1 MRSSLQ
7 SACDILCAYL
17 DTLAG
22 EPVHRS
28 WIGFYLDVD
37 LTDLEALQSAN
48 NMTDYFSEYS
58 SFVGAKGLPSPADT
72 PYETPGYLR
81 SKRSSRATTAG
92 STRSRERSATPPPLP
107 PDATEYADKSREGRY
122 SALDPRRFTP
132 TLHASLVSE
141 ILSLRRELDSKNNL
155 VENLETSLASAKN
168 DNETLSQELTTNAK
182 EVRNARQQM
191 AQMESGAYEALE
203 TMVKERDGAIASL
216 QELKER
222 LEVTQKKTRGQ
233 DEDAERTQ
241 SIWEREKEQWDNER
255 RQLERRVHVTEMR
268 LRTFVEEMATQQAM
282 HEEMPTPTEDGND
295 QVTFTDSG
303 IGNDSDTVSVV
314 APRKRHTRNV
324 SSLSFRNGFR
334 NSIVSRA
341 LETPEPFAKPGHSLA
356 DELGIDEED
365 EYDMDDFEHGEE
377 EMEYHDRPKHRLD
390 SRHGSVAG
398 DMDSKAKRI
407 LGLSDDMPVSPAM
420 RDFPKDLQ
428 DDRPLSPAMRDSFR
442 DDMST
447 SMSNRTDADSKAK
460 RILGLSDDNLVSP
473 SARDFPK
480 DLLEPVVPSARSP
493 STPSMINTEPKVQY
507 VDTGYQPSPPSSPP
521 HGHGKH
527 KPQPLLVP
535 HPPRATP
542 TVRVESDEA
551 YVQQIPIRQPVS
563 VAAKAS
569 VSPISPPETPVDGAT
584 WPDSKKLPS
593 AVHKYASTSTQTDGI
608 SPPLAKDES
617 TKRDSLQVPVTIP
630 QIAIHP
636 PTSRPPSPRTYV
648 LPPGTKN
655 AGSQV
660 NIRWPGKDASVQTE
674 EIRIDQR
681 PVKLP
686 AHLLP
691 SHLDK
696 LSEQPASPRPTA
708 PVVAQKKKTSKRDHA
723 RRPNISTDL
732 PMLSSFPSPPMRS
745 PTEATSPTHSR
756 DGSVRDLGKMP
767 LKAIPLPKPTLAPA
781 FSMDEVAS
789 EKPAGPLNRSFQFGV
804 SNQNRASRQLAE
816 IDDASDDSD
825 YQDSEAGDQAGSMPV
840 LNAAGRFEGPDPSQF
855 TLEDLSRSPQQ
866 RPKTAESFDAAPAPS
881 ISSSRNNSYRGAAS
895 KRPPPSRSST
905 YLKTH
910 SRGESFGSVASS
922 NFSTQSSL
930 PAHAIPKRSSSRFP
944 PHTYS
949 EGAQSPTPASVATRG
964 NRTMRGSHQ
973 RQGSLRKVQSAAS
986 IRGRP
991 SKISPQKPR
1000 RRRRSPN
1007 LTPVQSMAFESPAQ
1021 TKFPIPELPTP
1032 LQQTLAFDWGNRT
1045 SSPGQRPDT
1054 ATSSLPPAEET
1065 QLIDAIAGTMVGE
1078 WMWKYMRKRKSFGVD
1093 AAEAFTAR
1101 NGEDNN
1107 SALSS
1112 HGTRHKRWVWLS
1124 PYERT
1129 IMWDSKQPTS
1139 GTALL
1144 GKKGRKRKSTMNQT
1158 IKINTNSFA
1167 VKIQSVIDVADETA
1181 LPKRPE
1187 LKSAFHRSILIL
1199 TPSRALKFTAIN
1211 AERHALWMNAL
1222 SFLAESDRVQ
1232 LPQLPQV
1239 PPIPDQYQKS
1249 AAAKRQRS
1257 PSFGRSNLRDSVNL
1271 AKGRQPSLLRSI
1283 SAQDTSS
1290 ADVAD
1295 ITHTEPEDQG
1305 ADFPCI
1311 PRLYSNTNRH
1321 QRKRSNTTSV
1331 SPRLAP
1337 PFSGLRSFS
1346 STAIPSTSSSSGRF
1360 NPSAF
1365 GRHHAPT
1372 TTTNSSQSDSRRPSV
1387 NGLNSPDQF
1396 NFFDAMG
1403 SSVGTSGVRMQAFV
1417 DPAIKNGVL
1426 YVPPPPMPSAPPPSV
1441 PGHQSPRKRGRGGS
1455 NLSNAS
1461 LDQRRGGYVFD
1472 DDGTDPFRGF

>member
-22 EPVHRS
+22 EPVQRS
-28 WIGFYLDVD
+28 WIKFYLDVD

-72 PYETPGYLR
+72 PYETPGFLR

-92 STRSRERSATPPPLP
+92 SSRSREQSASPPPLP
-107 PDATEYADKSREGRY
+107 PDATEYAEKSREGRY

-155 VENLETSLASAKN
+155 VENLETSLASAKS

-182 EVRNARQQM
+182 EVRNAQQQM

-203 TMVKERDGAIASL
+203 NMVKERDGAIASL
-216 QELKER
+216 EELKGR

-233 DEDAERTQ
+233 DKDAERTQ

-268 LRTFVEEMATQQAM
+268 LRTFVEEMATQQAAFEDM
-282 HEEMPTPTEDGND
+282 PMPTPTEHDED
-295 QVTFTDSG
+295 QGTFKDSG
-303 IGNDSDTVSVV
+303 IGNDSDTVSL
-314 APRKRHTRNV
+314 ASPARRRHTRNV

-334 NSIVSRA
+334 GSIVSRA
-341 LETPEPFAKPGHSLA
+341 LDTPEPFAKPGYSLA

-365 EYDMDDFEHGEE
+365 EYDLDDFEHGEE
-377 EMEYHDRPKHRLD
+377 EMEYHDRPKHGLG

-398 DMDSKAKRI
+398 DVDSKAKRI
-407 LGLSDDMPVSPAM
+407 LGLSDDMPVSPSM

-428 DDRPLSPAMRDSFR
+428 DDRPLSPSMRDFPR
-442 DDMST
+442 DET
-447 SMSNRTDADSKAK
+447 SSRSDADSKAK
-460 RILGLSDDNLVSP
+460 RILGLSGDNMVSP

-480 DLLEPVVPSARSP
+480 DMLEPVIHPARRP
-493 STPSMINTEPKVQY
+493 STPSAIDTATKVQY

-521 HGHGKH
+521 HGHEKR
-527 KPQPLLVP
+527 KPQPLQVP
-535 HPPRATP
+535 HLPRATP
-542 TVRVESDEA
+542 TVRVESEEA
-551 YVQQIPIRQPVS
+551 YVQQIPIRQPIS
-563 VAAKAS
+563 VAAKSS
-569 VSPISPPETPVDGAT
+569 VSPISPPETPIDGAT
-584 WPDSKKLPS
+584 WPDSRRTSP
-593 AVHKYASTSTQTDGI
+593 AAHRYASASTQTDGI
-608 SPPLAKDES
+608 VPTLAKDES
-617 TKRDSLQVPVTIP
+617 TKRDSLQVPVPIP

-660 NIRWPGKDASVQTE
+660 NIPWPGKDASMQTE

-681 PVKLP
+681 PIKLP
-686 AHLLP
+686 PHLLP

-696 LSEQPASPRPTA
+696 LSEQPPSPRRTV
-708 PVVAQKKKTSKRDHA
+708 PVVAQKKKMSKRDTA

-732 PMLSSFPSPPMRS
+732 PLLSSFPSPPMRS
-745 PTEATSPTHSR
+745 PTEATSPVHSR

-789 EKPAGPLNRSFQFGV
+789 EKSSGPLNRSFQFGV
-804 SNQNRASRQLAE
+804 SNQNRTSRQLAE

-855 TLEDLSRSPQQ
+855 VLEDLPHSPQR
-866 RPKTAESFDAAPAPS
+866 RPKTADSFDAAPAPS

-895 KRPPPSRSST
+895 RRAPPSRSST

-944 PHTYS
+944 PHTYI
-949 EGAQSPTPASVATRG
+949 EGAQSPTPGSVSNRG
-964 NRTMRGSHQ
+964 NRTTRGGHQ

-986 IRGRP
+986 IRGKP
-991 SKISPQKPR
+991 AKISPQKPR

-1032 LQQTLAFDWGNRT
+1032 LQQTLAFDWGNRN

-1054 ATSSLPPAEET
+1054 ATSSVPPAEET

-1093 AAEAFTAR
+1093 AAESFTAR
-1101 NGEDNN
+1101 NGEDNGQ
-1107 SALSS
+1107 ALTS

-1144 GKKGRKRKSTMNQT
+1144 GKKGRKCKSNWTQ
-1158 IKINTNSFA
+1158 
-1167 VKIQSVIDVADETA
+1167 
-1181 LPKRPE
+1181 L
-1187 LKSAFHRSILIL
+1187 HRY
-1199 TPSRALKFTAIN
+1199 K
-1211 AERHALWMNAL
+1211 
-1222 SFLAESDRVQ
+1222 
-1232 LPQLPQV
+1232 
-1239 PPIPDQYQKS
+1239 
-1249 AAAKRQRS
+1249 
-1257 PSFGRSNLRDSVNL
+1257 
-1271 AKGRQPSLLRSI
+1271 
-1283 SAQDTSS
+1283 
-1290 ADVAD
+1290 
-1295 ITHTEPEDQG
+1295 
-1305 ADFPCI
+1305 C
-1311 PRLYSNTNRH
+1311 
-1321 QRKRSNTTSV
+1321 
-1331 SPRLAP
+1331 
-1337 PFSGLRSFS
+1337 
-1346 STAIPSTSSSSGRF
+1346 
-1360 NPSAF
+1360 
-1365 GRHHAPT
+1365 
-1372 TTTNSSQSDSRRPSV
+1372 
-1387 NGLNSPDQF
+1387 
-1396 NFFDAMG
+1396 
-1403 SSVGTSGVRMQAFV
+1403 
-1417 DPAIKNGVL
+1417 
-1426 YVPPPPMPSAPPPSV
+1426 
-1441 PGHQSPRKRGRGGS
+1441 
-1455 NLSNAS
+1455 
-1461 LDQRRGGYVFD
+1461 
-1472 DDGTDPFRGF
+1472 

>member
-1 MRSSLQ
+1 MRSSFQ

-22 EPVHRS
+22 EPVQRS
-28 WIGFYLDVD
+28 WIKFYLDVD
-37 LTDLEALQSAN
+37 LTDLETLQSAN

-72 PYETPGYLR
+72 PYETPGFLR

-92 STRSRERSATPPPLP
+92 SSRSREQSASPPPLP
-107 PDATEYADKSREGRY
+107 PDATEYAEKSREGRY

-155 VENLETSLASAKN
+155 VENLETSLASAKT

-216 QELKER
+216 EELKGR
-222 LEVTQKKTRGQ
+222 LEVSQKKTRGQ

-282 HEEMPTPTEDGND
+282 IEEMPTPTEDGED
-295 QVTFTDSG
+295 HGTFKDSG
-303 IGNDSDTVSVV
+303 IGNDSDAASVMSHT
-314 APRKRHTRNV
+314 RKRHTRNV

-334 NSIVSRA
+334 SSMVSRA
-341 LETPEPFAKPGHSLA
+341 LDTPEPFAKPGYSLA

-390 SRHGSVAG
+390 SRHGSMAG
-398 DMDSKAKRI
+398 DLDSKAKRV
-407 LGLSDDMPVSPAM
+407 LGLSDDMPVSPSM
-420 RDFPKDLQ
+420 REFPKDLQ
-428 DDRPLSPAMRDSFR
+428 DDRPLSPSMRDFPR
-442 DDMST
+442 DDAS
-447 SMSNRTDADSKAK
+447 SRPDADSKAK
-460 RILGLSDDNLVSP
+460 RILGLSDDNMVSP
-473 SARDFPK
+473 SAREFSK
-480 DLLEPVVPSARSP
+480 DLLEPVAHSTRRS
-493 STPSMINTEPKVQY
+493 STPSVASAVTKVQY

-521 HGHGKH
+521 HGHDKH
-527 KPQPLLVP
+527 KPQPLQVP

-542 TVRVESDEA
+542 TVRVESEEA
-551 YVQQIPIRQPVS
+551 YIQQIPIRQPIS

-569 VSPISPPETPVDGAT
+569 VSPISPPETPIDGTT
-584 WPDSKKLPS
+584 WPDSREITSS
-593 AVHKYASTSTQTDGI
+593 AHKYASASTQTDGVV
-608 SPPLAKDES
+608 PTLAKDES
-617 TKRDSLQVPVTIP
+617 TKRNSLQVPVLIP

-648 LPPGTKN
+648 LPPGTK
-655 AGSQV
+655 
-660 NIRWPGKDASVQTE
+660 KDASVQTE

-686 AHLLP
+686 PHLLP

-696 LSEQPASPRPTA
+696 LSEQPPSPKVMA
-708 PVVAQKKKTSKRDHA
+708 PVVAQKKKMSKRDTA

-732 PMLSSFPSPPMRS
+732 PLLSSFPSPPMRS

-767 LKAIPLPKPTLAPA
+767 LKAIPLPKPTLAPP
-781 FSMDEVAS
+781 FSMDEVAT

-804 SNQNRASRQLAE
+804 SNQNRTSRQLAD

-855 TLEDLSRSPQQ
+855 ILEDTPRSPQQ

-895 KRPPPSRSST
+895 KRAPPSRSST

-944 PHTYS
+944 PHTYI
-949 EGAQSPTPASVATRG
+949 EGAQSPTPGGVSTRG
-964 NRTMRGSHQ
+964 NRTTRGGHQ

-986 IRGRP
+986 IRGKP

-1032 LQQTLAFDWGNRT
+1032 LQQTLAFDWGNRS

-1054 ATSSLPPAEET
+1054 ATSSVPPAEET
-1065 QLIDAIAGTMVGE
+1065 QLIDSIAGTMVGE

-1093 AAEAFTAR
+1093 AAESFTAR
-1101 NGEDNN
+1101 NGDETGQT
-1107 SALSS
+1107 LTS

-1144 GKKGRKRKSTMNQT
+1144 GKKGRKRKSSKT
-1158 IKINTNSFA
+1158 
-1167 VKIQSVIDVADETA
+1167 
-1181 LPKRPE
+1181 
-1187 LKSAFHRSILIL
+1187 
-1199 TPSRALKFTAIN
+1199 
-1211 AERHALWMNAL
+1211 
-1222 SFLAESDRVQ
+1222 Q
-1232 LPQLPQV
+1232 LPRN
-1239 PPIPDQYQKS
+1239 DY
-1249 AAAKRQRS
+1249 
-1257 PSFGRSNLRDSVNL
+1257 
-1271 AKGRQPSLLRSI
+1271 
-1283 SAQDTSS
+1283 
-1290 ADVAD
+1290 
-1295 ITHTEPEDQG
+1295 
-1305 ADFPCI
+1305 
-1311 PRLYSNTNRH
+1311 
-1321 QRKRSNTTSV
+1321 
-1331 SPRLAP
+1331 
-1337 PFSGLRSFS
+1337 
-1346 STAIPSTSSSSGRF
+1346 
-1360 NPSAF
+1360 
-1365 GRHHAPT
+1365 
-1372 TTTNSSQSDSRRPSV
+1372 
-1387 NGLNSPDQF
+1387 
-1396 NFFDAMG
+1396 
-1403 SSVGTSGVRMQAFV
+1403 
-1417 DPAIKNGVL
+1417 
-1426 YVPPPPMPSAPPPSV
+1426 
-1441 PGHQSPRKRGRGGS
+1441 
-1455 NLSNAS
+1455 
-1461 LDQRRGGYVFD
+1461 
-1472 DDGTDPFRGF
+1472 